1 MSWAANCRWR
11 GAATTTFPE
20 RMIKTSI
27 PPGIRFLAH
36 PAHMLACGFGSGL
49 APVASG
55 TFGTLAAWPLY
66 LLIKPS
72 FSDAAFAVF
81 LLLAFA
87 IGVAAC
93 QRTGR
98 DLGVPDH
105 GAIVWD
111 EIVAFWLVLWVTP
124 PGWMWQ
130 LAAFFAFRLFDIVK
144 PPPARWVDLHMKHG
158 FGVMLDDVIAAL
170 FAMVS
175 LALGVLLLE
184 RLT

>member
-1 MSWAANCRWR
+1 
-11 GAATTTFPE
+11 
-20 RMIKTSI
+20 MIKTST
-27 PPGIRFLAH
+27 PPGFGFLAH

-81 LLLAFA
+81 LLIAFA
-87 IGVAAC
+87 IGSLAC

-124 PGWMWQ
+124 PDFLWQ
-130 LAAFFAFRLFDIVK
+130 LAAFFAFRLFDVFK
-144 PPPARWVDLHMKHG
+144 PPPARWVDIHMKNG
-158 FGVMLDDVIAAL
+158 FGVMLDDLIAAI

-175 LALGVLLLE
+175 LALGKLLLD
-184 RLT
+184 RYT

>member
-1 MSWAANCRWR
+1 
-11 GAATTTFPE
+11 
-20 RMIKTSI
+20 MIKTST
-27 PPGIRFLAH
+27 PPHFGFLLH
-36 PAHMLACGFGSGL
+36 PAHLLACGFGSGL
-49 APVASG
+49 TPFASG

-72 FSDAAFAVF
+72 FSEAGFAVF
-81 LLLAFA
+81 LLLAFV

-98 DLGVPDH
+98 DLGVHDH

-124 PGWMWQ
+124 EGWMWQ
-130 LAAFFAFRLFDIVK
+130 LGAFFAFRLFDVFK
-144 PPPARWVDLHMKHG
+144 PPPARWVDLNMKHG

-170 FAMVS
+170 FAAVS
-175 LALGVLLLE
+175 LALCKLLLE
-184 RLT
+184 RLA

>member
-1 MSWAANCRWR
+1 MRQAGKFRWPD
-11 GAATTTFPE
+11 ADSTIFPE
-20 RMIKTSI
+20 RMIKTSTS
-27 PPGIRFLAH
+27 PGFGFLAH

-72 FSDAAFAVF
+72 MTDGVFAIF

-87 IGVAAC
+87 IGSLAC
-93 QRTGR
+93 HRTGR

-124 PGWMWQ
+124 PEWMWQ
-130 LAAFFAFRLFDIVK
+130 LAAFFAFRLFDVFK
-144 PPPARWVDLHMKHG
+144 PPPARWVDINMKNG
-158 FGVMLDDVIAAL
+158 FGVMLDDLIAAI

-175 LALGVLLLE
+175 LALGKLLLE
-184 RLT
+184 YVS

>member
-1 MSWAANCRWR
+1 
-11 GAATTTFPE
+11 
-20 RMIKTSI
+20 MIKTSTS
-27 PPGIRFLAH
+27 PGFGFLAH

-49 APVASG
+49 APVAQG

-72 FSDAAFAVF
+72 LPDQ
-81 LLLAFA
+81 AFA
-87 IGVAAC
+87 IFLLASLAIGSLAC

-105 GAIVWD
+105 GSIVWD

-124 PGWMWQ
+124 PDWAWQ
-130 LAAFFAFRLFDIVK
+130 LAAFFAFRLFDVFK
-144 PPPARWVDLHMKHG
+144 PPPARWVDIHMKNG
-158 FGVMLDDVIAAL
+158 FGVMLDDLIAAL

-175 LALGVLLLE
+175 LAIGRIALE
-184 RLT
+184 RFA

>member
-1 MSWAANCRWR
+1 
-11 GAATTTFPE
+11 
-20 RMIKTSI
+20 MIKTST
-27 PPGIRFLAH
+27 PPGFGFSPTR
-36 PAHMLACGFGSGL
+36 PTCMACGFGSGL

-72 FSDAAFAVF
+72 FSDAGFAVF
-81 LLLAFA
+81 LLIAFA
-87 IGVAAC
+87 IGSLAC

-124 PGWMWQ
+124 PDFWWQ
-130 LAAFFAFRLFDIVK
+130 LAAFFAFRCSTCSSRRRHAGSI
-144 PPPARWVDLHMKHG
+144 
-158 FGVMLDDVIAAL
+158 
-170 FAMVS
+170 S
-175 LALGVLLLE
+175 
-184 RLT
+184 T

>member
-1 MSWAANCRWR
+1 
-11 GAATTTFPE
+11 
-20 RMIKTSI
+20 MIKTSTS
-27 PPGIRFLAH
+27 PGFRFLAH
-36 PAHMLACGFGSGL
+36 PAHMMACGFGSGL
-49 APVASG
+49 TPVASG

-72 FSDAAFAVF
+72 FSAGAFAVF
-81 LLLAFA
+81 L
-87 IGVAAC
+87 GVAAC

-124 PGWMWQ
+124 PDWMWQ

-144 PPPARWVDLHMKHG
+144 PPPARWVDIHMKHG

-175 LALGVLLLE
+175 LALGVRLLE
-184 RLT
+184 RLA